1 MKYIRLRTEVK
12 KENERFLN
20 SSIKAI
26 NENDYTLKHEATTT
40 RYNQYLSGKI
50 TKEELISFTTAR
62 IEKKFAKRLEEKLSY
77 LDSLEQE
84 SEVESIDIFVN
95 WKKSYVWGYNPT
107 AQVTIWNSERFDATG
122 TASGCGYDKRSTSV
136 ASALNQIKPIV
147 KMLCD
152 CKERALRKGIKSEC
166 GNSPFI
172 AYGAG
177 YGAIPQFEGGV
188 GFSCFDKIFV
198 EKLGFRRITEKSTDT
213 TDFYYYER
221 KRK

>member
-1 MKYIRLRTEVK
+1 MKYTRLRKEVE
-12 KENERFLN
+12 KENKHFLQ
-20 SSIKAI
+20 SALKAI
-26 NENDYTLKHEATTT
+26 NMNDNTLKYDSTTT

-77 LDSLEQE
+77 LDSLENTE
-84 SEVESIDIFVN
+84 DAKSIDIFVN
-95 WKKSYVWGYNPT
+95 WKKSYYWGYNPT
-107 AQVTIWNSERFDATG
+107 ASVTIWNSERFDAIG
-122 TASGCGYDKRSTSV
+122 KASGCGYDKRSASV
-136 ASALNQIKPIV
+136 ATALNQIKPIV

-152 CKERALRKGIKSEC
+152 CKERALRKGIKSER

-177 YGAIPQFEGGV
+177 YGAIPYFEGGV

-198 EKLGFRRITEKSTDT
+198 EKLGFRRIAEKSTDT

-221 KRK
+221 G